1 VRPGAFLA
9 GAGLTEA
16 MRLSS
21 AEAWDYPIPPACG
34 YQRQDPTLSSTFSL
48 PHCNKPNPV
57 RRQALASRRTSSAIR
72 ATCSWP
78 DQLTG
83 EAKRASGCTDGRREG
98 LQGEW

>member
-1 VRPGAFLA
+1 
-9 GAGLTEA
+9 

-34 YQRQDPTLSSTFSL
+34 YQRQGSDPELHVQLASLQQAEPSASASL
-48 PHCNKPNPV
+48 P
-57 RRQALASRRTSSAIR
+57 ASRRTSSAIR

-83 EAKRASGCTDGRREG
+83 EAKRASGVHRRAAGGTAGRMV
-98 LQGEW
+98 